1 MPHLASPSPTNS
13 TRSVPIFILGIS
25 ERSGTNFLFHLLCLH
40 PECHPGG
47 PIWENYLTLHLDLL
61 VRFAETV
68 YAQWNPQWNVA
79 ETIGPSGVLLEDL
92 GNGLIDYLNRQM
104 RGPPSSV
111 GSTTDREANV
121 AGGAAPGR
129 RRLVTK
135 NPSVRNL
142 PLFFRLFPRAPLLIL
157 VRDGRAVVESGVRSF
172 GLSYEHAT
180 HDWTDA
186 GTSILQF
193 LESPIAKQSPLR
205 LVKDEDLFHHP
216 EKQLR
221 NILEFL
227 RLSPERYDFS
237 AAQRLPVVGSSELA
251 QQGERTVHWRGVE
264 KQAGFDPTRRW
275 EHWSA
280 ARKER
285 FLWIGGEVL
294 KQLGYPTQPPA
305 TSHWWWTA
313 RNMALDLMWRLR
325 WTRRFSQYFDS
336 L

>member
-1 MPHLASPSPTNS
+1 MDVAPGQSPPVRP
-13 TRSVPIFILGIS
+13 RSDPIFILGIS

-68 YAQWNPQWNVA
+68 YEQWNPKWNVA

-104 RGPPSSV
+104 RVTPSSV
-111 GSTTDREANV
+111 GSTNDDDANV
-121 AGGAAPGR
+121 ARGPAPGP

-142 PLFFRLFPRAPLLIL
+142 SLFFRLFPRVPLLIL

-172 GLSYEHAT
+172 QLSYEQAM

-186 GTSILQF
+186 GASILQF
-193 LESPIAKQSPLR
+193 LECPIAQQSPLL
-205 LVKDEDLFHHP
+205 LVKYEDLFHHP
-216 EKQLR
+216 EEQLR
-221 NILEFL
+221 IIFEFL

-237 AAQRLPVVGSSELA
+237 AAQRLPVVGSSELV
-251 QQGERTVHWRGVE
+251 QQGERTIHWRGVE
-264 KQAGFDPTRRW
+264 KQTGFDPTRRW
-275 EHWSA
+275 EHWSPA
-280 ARKER
+280 MRDR

-294 KQLGYPTQPPA
+294 KKLGYPAQPPA
-305 TSHWWWTA
+305 TSRWWWTV
-313 RNMALDLMWRLR
+313 RNVVQDLMWRLR
-325 WTRRFSQYFDS
+325 
-336 L
+336 

>member
-1 MPHLASPSPTNS
+1 M
-13 TRSVPIFILGIS
+13 
-25 ERSGTNFLFHLLCLH
+25 
-40 PECHPGG
+40 
-47 PIWENYLTLHLDLL
+47 TLHLDLL

-68 YAQWNPQWNVA
+68 YEQWNPKWNVA

-104 RGPPSSV
+104 GVTPSSV
-111 GSTTDREANV
+111 ASTTGVEANV
-121 AGGAAPGR
+121 VGGAAPGR

-172 GLSYEHAT
+172 GLSYEKAM

-186 GTSILQF
+186 GASILQF
-193 LESPIAKQSPLR
+193 LECPIAKQSPHR
-205 LVKDEDLFHHP
+205 LVKYEDLFHHQ
-216 EKQLR
+216 EEQLR
-221 NILEFL
+221 NIFEFL

-237 AAQRLPVVGSSELA
+237 AAQRLPVVGSSELVR
-251 QQGERTVHWRGVE
+251 QGDRTVHWRGAE

-275 EHWSA
+275 EHWSP
-280 ARKER
+280 ARQDR

-294 KQLGYPTQPPA
+294 KKLGYSTQPPA
-305 TSHWWWTA
+305 TSHRWWTV

-325 WTRRFSQYFDS
+325 STRRFSQYFDS